1 MKILTVIATVFFISC
16 SNPKAKIV
24 EQIKAYKDS
33 TLTVSKAVSVLLVN
47 ETLKY
52 EELYYTN
59 GKKDY
64 KKVGDRNLR
73 KIYMDYK
80 DEKEIEKWDLKL
92 KRLRFESKIDS
103 LELELK
109 KY

>member
-1 MKILTVIATVFFISC
+1 MKSLTIIAIAFFVSC
-16 SNPKAKIV
+16 GNPKAKIV

-33 TLTVSKAVSVLLVN
+33 SLVVTKAVSALLVN

-52 EELYYTN
+52 EELFFTNGQRDDSKYTN
-59 GKKDY
+59 AN
-64 KKVGDRNLR
+64 KKV
-73 KIYMDYK
+73 YEDYQDK
-80 DEKEIEKWDLKL
+80 NEIARWDLKL
-92 KRLRFESKIDS
+92 KELHFKSKIDS